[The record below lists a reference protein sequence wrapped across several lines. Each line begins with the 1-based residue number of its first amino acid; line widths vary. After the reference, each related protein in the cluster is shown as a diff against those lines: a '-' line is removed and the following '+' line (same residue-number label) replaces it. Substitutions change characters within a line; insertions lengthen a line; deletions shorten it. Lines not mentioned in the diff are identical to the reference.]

1 MERHAHYALV
11 GIVTTLLLIA
21 ALVFIVWLGR
31 FQLHHQYDRYRIV
44 FQGPVRGLSEGGDVQ
59 FNGIKF
65 GQIQHITLDASNPD
79 KVITDIQLDGGT
91 PVRADSVAT
100 TETQGISG
108 VNIVQISA
116 GTVSKPL
123 LREVDS
129 RERPVI
135 ASKPNALSALLQG
148 GGQMVQNAT
157 EALGRVNRLLSD
169 QTIANIA
176 GAVRDIH
183 ATTTELAANRAMFD
197 HAASA
202 LAKLD
207 RAADD
212 IQGASASVRR
222 IADGDGRRAFA
233 DISDAASQLKL
244 TVGEA
249 RVMIGKLDGPVG
261 TMSATTL
268 PAVDATLQSL
278 QHTSSTL
285 DGLIRQIR
293 QDPRAALAKP
303 RGKELELPR

>member
-11 GIVTTLLLIA
+11 GIVSTLLLIA
-21 ALVFIVWLGR
+21 ALVFVVWLGR
-31 FQLHHQYDRYRIV
+31 VQFNHQYDRYRIV

-65 GQIQHITLDASNPD
+65 GQIQHITLDARDPD

-123 LREVDS
+123 LREVDH
-129 RERPVI
+129 RDRPVI

-157 EALGRVNRLLSD
+157 DALARVNRLLSD
-169 QTIANIA
+169 RTIANIA
-176 GAVRDIH
+176 GAVQDIH
-183 ATTTELAANRAMFD
+183 MTTTELAANRAMFD
-197 HAASA
+197 HASSA
-202 LAKLD
+202 FAKLD

-212 IQGASASVRR
+212 IQGAAASVHQ
-222 IADGDGRRAFA
+222 IANGDGRRAFA
-233 DISDAASQLKL
+233 DISAAATELKL
-244 TVGEA
+244 TVGQA
-249 RVMIGKLDGPVG
+249 RVTMGKLDSQAG
-261 TMSATTL
+261 TVSSTTL
-268 PAVDATLQSL
+268 PAVNATLESL
-278 QHTSSTL
+278 QQTSATL